1 MHARQ
6 LSRTRARISVPDP
19 PRQPLPSNARLRP
32 PFGFCRC
39 SWPGN
44 FGRRANSGAAV
55 TPSTMTTIRV
65 LRAIRSPQDGGL
77 GGPAMVAGPSRPTN
91 WIFRES
97 KGTGATAPTN
107 VPRAGLGNLQVPKA
121 RIQ

>member
-6 LSRTRARISVPDP
+6 LSRNRARISAPDP

-55 TPSTMTTIRV
+55 VASTMSSIRV
-65 LRAIRSPQDGGL
+65 RGQYARHKTGGSAARGDGG
-77 GGPAMVAGPSRPTN
+77 
-91 WIFRES
+91 
-97 KGTGATAPTN
+97 
-107 VPRAGLGNLQVPKA
+107 
-121 RIQ
+121 